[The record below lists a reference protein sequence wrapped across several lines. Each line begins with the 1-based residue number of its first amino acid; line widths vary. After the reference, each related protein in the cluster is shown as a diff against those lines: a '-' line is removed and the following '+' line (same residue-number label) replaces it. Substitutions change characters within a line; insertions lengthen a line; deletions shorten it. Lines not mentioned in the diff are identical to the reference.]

1 MMEKATGKYLFEY
14 QDGNLSIFDN
24 IGDSKNLIKKVKV
37 NIRSEKEFEMEIIF
51 ETQKME
57 DESEIYGDY

>member
-1 MMEKATGKYLFEY
+1 MEKATGKYLFEY

-57 DESEIYGDY
+57 DQSEIYGDY

>member
-1 MMEKATGKYLFEY
+1 MEKRTGKYLFEY

-24 IGDSKNLIKKVKV
+24 VGDTKNLIKKIKA

-57 DESEIYGDY
+57 DQSEIYGDY

>member
-1 MMEKATGKYLFEY
+1 MEKRTGKYLFEY

-24 IGDSKNLIKKVKV
+24 VGDTKNLIKKIKA
-37 NIRSEKEFEMEIIF
+37 NIRSEKVF

>member
-57 DESEIYGDY
+57 DQSEIYGDY